1 MNANLSSNIFYGDSS
16 YALQLEGLKDKKSN
30 QSKKIYITIGILT
43 GIVIITTLVLLIV
56 FLSRKSK
63 NTHKI
68 ARTNGANIQSMEL
81 VIEGNQEYNK
91 GRNLQ
96 NNRRY
101 VQIFG
106 DSFNELNSSNAYII
120 LIKKIFFII
129 IYN

>member
-1 MNANLSSNIFYGDSS
+1 M
-16 YALQLEGLKDKKSN
+16 
-30 QSKKIYITIGILT
+30 
-43 GIVIITTLVLLIV
+43 VLLIV

-106 DSFNELNSSNAYII
+106 DSFNELNSSNAYIFIDGEKKI
-120 LIKKIFFII
+120 LINILILMKIGKKI
-129 IYN
+129 